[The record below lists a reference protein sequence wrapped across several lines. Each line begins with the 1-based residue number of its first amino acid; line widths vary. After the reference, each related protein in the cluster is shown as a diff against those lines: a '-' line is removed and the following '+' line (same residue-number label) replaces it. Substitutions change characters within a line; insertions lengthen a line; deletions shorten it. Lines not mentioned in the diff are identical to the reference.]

1 MLSFEYLLACQFKG
15 VIMITYSTNF
25 MGPIAIPWYE
35 NNKIPYQQIT
45 RINPITG
52 TKTTTKKFMKNYA
65 GGRIDVRGTEDP
77 YGLEIGVPIM
87 EAESWNELQ
96 QFLWT
101 FTSKEV
107 LTLQQ
112 IVQALED
119 ETGFS
124 IVWFKEPV

>member
-1 MLSFEYLLACQFKG
+1 
-15 VIMITYSTNF
+15 MITYSTNF
-25 MGPIAIPWYE
+25 MGPISTQWYVRMG
-35 NNKIPYQQIT
+35 IPYTEVTEANRFAEGGTLT
-45 RINPITG
+45 RKVFN
-52 TKTTTKKFMKNYA
+52 KMYM
-65 GGRIDVRGTEDP
+65 GGRIDVRGTDDP

-124 IVWFKEPV
+124 IVWFKEPVCA